1 MNRPVSAL
9 LLSLMLAA
17 CPGGESLDQPGA
29 DGRFEIRRA
38 GEGRL
43 HASAALATYCEA
55 DSSLTIVSLSA
66 DGAGG
71 LAARLRW
78 PAPPNPGDSLRLGR
92 RLAEMGTATLAW
104 RPLADSVGHA
114 LVADS
119 GTASLSGTDALSGG
133 ATAWAT
139 ANDSTVVRLDVRIS
153 GVPVERRCP
162 EVPR

>member
-1 MNRPVSAL
+1 MNRTVRAL
-9 LLSLMLAA
+9 LLVCLLAA
-17 CPGGESLDQPGA
+17 CPGGPALDLPGA
-29 DGRFEIRRA
+29 DGRFEIRRS

-43 HASAALATYCEA
+43 HSAAALATFCEA

-78 PAPPNPGDSLRLGR
+78 PSGDSLRFGR
-92 RLAEMGTATLAW
+92 RLAAIGTATLAW
-104 RPLADSVGHA
+104 RPLADSAGHA

-119 GTASLSGTDALSGG
+119 GTASLSGTDVLAGR
-133 ATAWAT
+133 ATAWAP
-139 ANDSTVVRLDVRIS
+139 AADSTVVQLEARIS